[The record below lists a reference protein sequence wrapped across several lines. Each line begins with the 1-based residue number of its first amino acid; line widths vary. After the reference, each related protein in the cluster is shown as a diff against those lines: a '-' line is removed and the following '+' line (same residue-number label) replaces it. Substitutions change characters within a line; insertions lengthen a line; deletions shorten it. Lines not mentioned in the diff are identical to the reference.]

1 MMRHI
6 LLVDDE
12 VNVLSALQRGLRQKL
27 PADTVEI
34 EAFSDPLAALTRC
47 CDRDFD
53 IVISDFRMPQMSG
66 VEFLHALKEV
76 APLTVRMIL
85 SASTEFQTV
94 SSAIAEAQVFRY
106 IPKPWHIEELLAD
119 IKAGLAWRDEALREH
134 ALAQEQRRQQ
144 EQLSPEEAA
153 ARQLE
158 DEEPGILKVKWGPNG
173 EIIL

>member
-12 VNVLSALQRGLRQKL
+12 VNVLSALQRGLRQRL
-27 PADTVEI
+27 PADTVQV
-34 EAFSDPLAALTRC
+34 EAFSDPVAALTRC
-47 CDRDFD
+47 CERDFD
-53 IVISDFRMPQMSG
+53 IVISDYRMPQMSG
-66 VEFLHALKEV
+66 IEFLHALKEV

-106 IPKPWHIEELLAD
+106 IPKPWQIEELLTD
-119 IKAGLAWRDEALREH
+119 IRLGLEMRDEALRQH
-134 ALAQEQRRQQ
+134 ALAREQQRQQ
-144 EQLSPEEAA
+144 DLLSPEDEEA
-153 ARQLE
+153 RRLE
-158 DEEPGILKVKWGPNG
+158 EEEPGILKVKWGPNG